1 MAGANIR
8 IAANSSDFQK
18 QMREVTSQLK
28 LVSSECGVAT
38 EKAKLFGN
46 VQDKLAAAQKETTA
60 KMQAQ
65 NQMLNLYRDRI
76 TVINA
81 DIQKHKDKQSEI
93 ASKIDETTKKYK
105 ESIEQTGK
113 NSEASKELNKELQS
127 LKEKYAQNEKAVE
140 SSSKKLVDAT
150 TKMNNTEI
158 SLLQN
163 QKALEN
169 INKEISNMKLD
180 KLSEGL
186 DKASAA
192 SGNLSDKMKPVSTA
206 VIGLG
211 TASAAASITFEDSM
225 AKVMT
230 IADESVMSYDDMK
243 SSIIDLSNQT
253 GISANEIADNIYDA
267 ISAGQSTTD
276 AVNFV
281 SESTKLAKAGFAE
294 AGQSLDL
301 LTTIM
306 NAYELEASEVNRVS
320 DVLIQTQNK
329 GKVTVGQLSSDMGKL
344 IPTAKSNG
352 VALEQVATGYALMTS
367 KGIKSAES
375 TTYMN
380 SMLNELGKSGTK
392 VSDNLKELTGQSFQ
406 DLIASGSTV
415 GDVLSVLD
423 ENAKANGKSL
433 SDMFGSSEAAK
444 AAMILVTDSGNAFNE
459 ALKEMGNSVGATD
472 KAFKT
477 VDETTGNNLK
487 KSLNE
492 VKNSAINMGDTLAP
506 VTSMIASGFS
516 KVTGVLS
523 KLDSTQLKTIAGI
536 GAGIVTIN
544 LALGAFSKLT
554 DGLSNAV
561 KSYKDVRDFG
571 GKAIGVIKD
580 FGTSALNGAKAVG
593 SFASSVGKGMVTA
606 TVNGAKAVGNLA
618 LNLGQATLEFGKT
631 AVQAGISAAKIVG
644 HKVATIASSIA
655 TNTMAAAQA
664 TLNFIMSL
672 NPITLVIAGL
682 VALGATFVVLY
693 NKCEWFR
700 NGVQN
705 VLDAITG
712 AFQKF
717 NGFLTSV
724 FATDWTNSFGLFGNI
739 MNAFF
744 QNMSN
749 SWEAIKRVFSGI
761 IDFVSGVFTGDWSRA
776 WSGVVNVF
784 GGIMDGLGAVIKAPL
799 NGVIGLI
806 NMAIDGINKISFT
819 APAWIPG
826 VGGKHFGISLPK
838 ISYLE
843 NGGILTKPTFIAPNI
858 MAGEKNYGR
867 SGQAEAVIPLESMY
881 RNLRSIVREEASGE
895 TIIYTTNVFNVD
907 GKELKRE
914 TTKEVIK
921 NITRN
926 TKSYRKS
933 KGGLALG

>member
-1 MAGANIR
+1 MAGASIK
-8 IAANSSDFQK
+8 IGASSSEFQK
-18 QMREVTSQLK
+18 QMKEVTRELK
-28 LVSSECGVAT
+28 LVSSECGLAT
-38 EKAKLFGN
+38 EKAKLFGST
-46 VQDKLAAAQKETTA
+46 QEKLTAVQKELTA

-65 NQMLNLYRDRI
+65 NQMVQLYKDRI
-76 TVINA
+76 TGINGE
-81 DIQKHKDKQSEI
+81 IDKQK
-93 ASKIDETTKKYK
+93 SKQAELTTKIEDANKKYK
-105 ESIEQTGK
+105 ESVEQTGK
-113 NSEASKELNKELQS
+113 NSEESKKLKEELQG
-127 LKEKYAQNEKAVE
+127 LKEEYAKNEKAIE
-140 SSSKKLVDAT
+140 SSNNKLVDAN
-150 TKMNNTEI
+150 TKMNNTEVA
-158 SLLQN
+158 LLRN
-163 QKALEN
+163 KKALEN
-169 INKEISNMKLD
+169 INKEIDNSKID
-180 KLSEGL
+180 KLADGFEKAG
-186 DKASAA
+186 DKVTSA
-192 SGNLSDKMKPVSTA
+192 GKKMSVVSA
-206 VIGLG
+206 GIVGVG
-211 TASAAASITFEDSM
+211 TASVAAFNA
-225 AKVMT
+225 V
-230 IADESVMSYDDMK
+230 DD
-243 SSIIDLSNQT
+243 
-253 GISANEIADNIYDA
+253 GADNVLKATGAVGEAAEQLEESYKNVASNIVGDFGS
-267 ISAGQSTTD
+267 IGSALGE
-276 AVNFV
+276 VNTRF
-281 SESTKLAKAGFAE
+281 GFT
-294 AGQSLDL
+294 GS
-301 LTTIM
+301 
-306 NAYELEASEVNRVS
+306 ELEDCTEQFMKFSEITGSDATTAVQLVS
-320 DVLIQTQNK
+320 RAMGDAGIE
-329 GKVTVGQLSSDMGKL
+329 SSEYG
-344 IPTAKSNG
+344 
-352 VALEQVATGYALMTS
+352 
-367 KGIKSAES
+367 
-375 TTYMN
+375 
-380 SMLNELGKSGTK
+380 
-392 VSDNLKELTGQSFQ
+392 
-406 DLIASGSTV
+406 
-415 GDVLSVLD
+415 SVLD
-423 ENAKANGKSL
+423 ALAVAAQASGIGIDRLTENITKYGAPMRALGYDTKESIAIFASWEKAGVNTEIAFSGMKAAIGKWGKEGKDAREEFKKTIDEIAACPDIAEATSKSIEIFGQKAGPDLADAIQGGRFEFEEMLNVIQGSEGTVDNTFEGLVDGGYNAELTMQNVKLGLAEVGTIIMQTVAPIFQKLTEKLKEVTKWFAGL
-433 SDMFGSSEAAK
+433 SDGTKQNILAA
-444 AAMILVTDSGNAFNE
+444 
-459 ALKEMGNSVGATD
+459 
-472 KAFKT
+472 
-477 VDETTGNNLK
+477 
-487 KSLNE
+487 
-492 VKNSAINMGDTLAP
+492 
-506 VTSMIASGFS
+506 
-516 KVTGVLS
+516 
-523 KLDSTQLKTIAGI
+523 
-536 GAGIVTIN
+536 AGIVTAIGPV
-544 LALGAFSKLT
+544 LIVLGSLSK
-554 DGLSNAV
+554 GVSNII
-561 KSYKDVRDFG
+561 KGFKDVRDFG
-571 GKAIGVIKD
+571 GKAIGAVKN
-580 FGTSALNGAKAVG
+580 FGTSALNGAKAAG

-784 GGIMDGLGAVIKAPL
+784 GGIMDGLGAVIKAHL